1 MKRSFFDSKTIVL
14 YALFITLALIAPL
27 FGNRIVTTFSEN
39 QQEHHYVVLDAG
51 HGGVDGGA
59 VSCTGVSESAIN
71 LEIALKMNDLMHLLG
86 IRTVMI
92 RDTDRSVYTNGQTI
106 AAKKVSDIKERV
118 RIVNSTPN
126 ALFVSIHQNN
136 FHNSKYSGAQV
147 FYNSQKNSKELAESV
162 QAALC
167 KELCPKNNRQIKQS
181 SGIYLME
188 HINCTGI
195 LIECGFLSNPA
206 EEAKLRS
213 DVYQKNLCC
222 VIATTIHLYLNT

>member
-59 VSCTGVSESAIN
+59 VSCTGISESAIN

-162 QAALC
+162 QAALR
-167 KELCPKNNRQIKQS
+167 KELCPKNNRLIKRS
-181 SGIYLME
+181 SGVYLME
-188 HINCTGI
+188 HINCAGI